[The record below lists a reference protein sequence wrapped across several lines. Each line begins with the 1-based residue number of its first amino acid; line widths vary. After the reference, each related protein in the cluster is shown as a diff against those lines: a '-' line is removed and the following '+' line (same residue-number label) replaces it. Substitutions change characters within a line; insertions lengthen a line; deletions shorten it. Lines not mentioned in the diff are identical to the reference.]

1 MLGKSAKLYFSNAPM
16 LRINCGGYNM
26 YKYHVPDDRQAKII
40 TENGLNPK
48 EYAVIS
54 AEKNCLHLL
63 CYKTRDQVIIRKGD
77 RAWS

>member
-1 MLGKSAKLYFSNAPM
+1 
-16 LRINCGGYNM
+16 M

-40 TENGLNPK
+40 TANGMNPK

-77 RAWS
+77 REWS

>member
-1 MLGKSAKLYFSNAPM
+1 MS
-16 LRINCGGYNM
+16 
-26 YKYHVPDDRQAKII
+26 KYHVPDDRQTKII
-40 TENGLNPK
+40 IENGMDPK

-54 AEKNCLHLL
+54 AENDCLHLL